1 MGMFRW
7 GMGGG
12 YGRPFFNAMSPARN
26 YPAVTIAMPA
36 RCCEAVSAFEGKRI
50 LASQAPKLPMRDC
63 TMPDKCRC
71 RFRKFTDRRED
82 EQGRRFRYGEE
93 RGAWHAGGQ
102 RRQSRGRRLAD

>member
-36 RCCEAVSAFEGKRI
+36 RCAAGLGDGVVVAPEAPA
-50 LASQAPKLPMRDC
+50 LA
-63 TMPDKCRC
+63 
-71 RFRKFTDRRED
+71 
-82 EQGRRFRYGEE
+82 
-93 RGAWHAGGQ
+93 RGGG
-102 RRQSRGRRLAD
+102 SFVADV